1 MWKEFYGLHEKR
13 FGLRF
18 WWNGYCLL
26 NQHGNELDI
35 WCWNS
40 VIMHADHGRKK
51 FVFQQCKLNWSN
63 QMIKYMMFTTYISTP
78 LMHVLF
84 LLFSLCFC
92 AMAKPNARATFA
104 AWRTHFEFFSTF
116 TRKNAGNKIK
126 QQNIKFNVQIKK
138 TDWIKITGERI
149 NLIELSVLILNF
161 IFFWFCEMKTRMGN
175 DFAMNGFYY
184 ARQTRTGTHT
194 HLILQ
199 STQLMGCSCFDLYA
213 FYIWITNLVLI
224 DRLEIVCTWNFICN
238 EIAQSSQRLF
248 G

>member
-63 QMIKYMMFTTYISTP
+63 QMIKYMMFTTHISTP
-78 LMHVLF
+78 LMHVLS

-104 AWRTHFEFFSTF
+104 AWRTHFEFFFTF
-116 TRKNAGNKIK
+116 TRKNAENKIK
-126 QQNIKFNVQIKK
+126 QKNWLNKNHWRTHQF
-138 TDWIKITGERI
+138 DWIICVNSK
-149 NLIELSVLILNF
+149 F
-161 IFFWFCEMKTRMGN
+161 HFFFWFCEMKTRMGN
-175 DFAMNGFYY
+175 DFAMNGY

-199 STQLMGCSCFDLYA
+199 SAQLMGCSCFDLYA

-224 DRLEIVCTWNFICN
+224 DRLEIMCT
-238 EIAQSSQRLF
+238 
-248 G
+248 